1 MPQFGH
7 LSFVISWDCPDSGAL
22 TTLAITA
29 ASAAAATPGL
39 AALRVGA
46 AGGVAGAFSTLEKFE
61 PGHPLLLREEQT
73 ALLVDG

>member
-1 MPQFGH
+1 MLQFRH
-7 LSFVISWDCPDSGAL
+7 LSFVLSWDFPAGAL

-29 ASAAAATPGL
+29 TSASAAAPGL
-39 AALRVGA
+39 TALLVGA